1 MEGYRYSLDIDV
13 RYRDLDP
20 VGHVNNAVYATYLE
34 HTRTNYYADVLG
46 LATEDLSFVLAHVKI
61 DYENSVEADDDVR
74 VGIRVSRIGN
84 KSMTTDFRVEAS
96 GETAATAESVQ
107 VVIDEEGTPRPVPDE
122 WRRKI
127 LEYEG
132 EENVEDA
139 MAQ

>member
-1 MEGYRYSLDIDV
+1 MEGYSYSLGVDV

-46 LATEDLSFVLAHVKI
+46 LATEELSFVLAHVEI
-61 DYENSVEADDDVR
+61 DYESPVTAEDDVR
-74 VGIRVSRIGN
+74 VWIRVSRLGE
-84 KSMTTDFRVEAS
+84 KSMTTEFLIEAS

-107 VVIDEEGTPRPVPDE
+107 VVIDDEGVPRPVPDE
-122 WRRKI
+122 WRQKI

-132 EENVEDA
+132 EGDVEDTS
-139 MAQ
+139 Q

>member
-46 LATEDLSFVLAHVKI
+46 LATEDLSFVLAHVEI

-84 KSMTTDFRVEAS
+84 KSMTTEFLVEAS

>member
-1 MEGYRYSLDIDV
+1 MEGYSYSLGVDV

-46 LATEDLSFVLAHVKI
+46 LATEELSFVLAHVEI
-61 DYENSVEADDDVR
+61 DYESPVTAEDDVR
-74 VGIRVSRIGN
+74 VWIRVSRLGE
-84 KSMTTDFRVEAS
+84 KSMTTEFLIEAS

-107 VVIDEEGTPRPVPDE
+107 VVIDDDGVPRQVPDE
-122 WRRKI
+122 WRQEI

-132 EENVEDA
+132 EENVKDTS
-139 MAQ
+139 Q

>member
-1 MEGYRYSLDIDV
+1 MEGYSYSLGVDV

-46 LATEDLSFVLAHVKI
+46 LATEELSFVLAHVEI
-61 DYENSVEADDDVR
+61 DYESPVTAEDDVR
-74 VGIRVSRIGN
+74 VWVRVSRLGE
-84 KSMTTDFRVEAS
+84 KSMTTEFLIEAS

-107 VVIDEEGTPRPVPDE
+107 VVIDDDGVPRQVPDE
-122 WRRKI
+122 WRQEI

-132 EENVEDA
+132 EENVKDTS
-139 MAQ
+139 Q

>member
-46 LATEDLSFVLAHVKI
+46 LATEDLSFVLAHVEI
-61 DYENSVEADDDVR
+61 DYENSVEAGDDVR

-84 KSMTTDFRVEAS
+84 KSMTTEFLVEAS

>member
-1 MEGYRYSLDIDV
+1 MEGYSYSLGVDV

-46 LATEDLSFVLAHVKI
+46 LATEELSFVLAHVEI
-61 DYENSVEADDDVR
+61 DYESSVTAEDDVR
-74 VGIRVSRIGN
+74 VWIRVSRLGE
-84 KSMTTDFRVEAS
+84 KSMTTEFLIEAS

-107 VVIDEEGTPRPVPDE
+107 VVIDDEGVPRPVPDE
-122 WRRKI
+122 WRQEI

-132 EENVEDA
+132 EENVEDTS
-139 MAQ
+139 Q

>member
-46 LATEDLSFVLAHVKI
+46 LATEDLSFVLAHVEI
-61 DYENSVEADDDVR
+61 DYENSVEADNDVR

>member
-1 MEGYRYSLDIDV
+1 MEGYSYSLEVDV

-46 LATEDLSFVLAHVKI
+46 LATEELSFVLAHVEI
-61 DYENSVEADDDVR
+61 DYESPVTAEDDVR
-74 VGIRVSRIGN
+74 VWVRVSRLGE
-84 KSMTTDFRVEAS
+84 KSMTTEFLIEAS

-107 VVIDEEGTPRPVPDE
+107 VVIDEEGVPRPVPDE
-122 WRRKI
+122 WRREI

-132 EENVEDA
+132 EGDVEDTS
-139 MAQ
+139 Q

>member
-1 MEGYRYSLDIDV
+1 MEGYSYSLGVDV

-46 LATEDLSFVLAHVKI
+46 LATEELSFVLAHVEI
-61 DYENSVEADDDVR
+61 DYESSVTAEDDVR
-74 VGIRVSRIGN
+74 VWIRVSRLGE
-84 KSMTTDFRVEAS
+84 KSMTTEFLIEAS

-107 VVIDEEGTPRPVPDE
+107 VVIDDEGVPCPVPDE
-122 WRRKI
+122 WRQEI

-132 EENVEDA
+132 EENVKDTS
-139 MAQ
+139 Q

>member
-1 MEGYRYSLDIDV
+1 MEGFRYSLGIDV

-34 HTRTNYYADVLG
+34 HARTNYYADVLG
-46 LATEDLSFVLAHVKI
+46 LATEELSFVLAHVEI
-61 DYENSVEADDDVR
+61 DYESSVTAEDEVKVWIRVPR
-74 VGIRVSRIGN
+74 VGD
-84 KSMTTDFRVEAS
+84 KSMTTEFVVEAS

-107 VVIDEEGTPRPVPDE
+107 VVVDDEGTPNPVPDD

-132 EENVEDA
+132 EENVEDTGG
-139 MAQ
+139 Q

>member
-46 LATEDLSFVLAHVKI
+46 LATEDLSFVLAHVEI